1 MKALHFLKWP
11 LIFLLIGYLSFLI
24 GNFSKARHWAPA
36 DEFIVGGYLIIIIAI
51 VWTIIKFI
59 FLKPP
64 EEDTD

>member
-1 MKALHFLKWP
+1 MKVLHFLKWP
-11 LIFLLIGYLSFLI
+11 LILLLLGYLSFLI
-24 GNFSKARHWAPA
+24 GNLSKGKHGILA
-36 DEFIVGGYLIIIIAI
+36 DEFIVVGYFIIIIAI